1 VTGNRLHPFPSAPL
15 RTARE
20 SFDLKR
26 LASGLCFEL
35 VPLWSFSMN
44 GLVTLL
50 TDNQGLA
57 AARGHPLDPGRLL
70 ALSRSVQVRQLVDV
84 VDLTGLLDTT

>member
-1 VTGNRLHPFPSAPL
+1 
-15 RTARE
+15 
-20 SFDLKR
+20 
-26 LASGLCFEL
+26 
-35 VPLWSFSMN
+35 MN

-70 ALSRSVQVRQLVDV
+70 APSRSVQVRQLVEV
-84 VDLTGLLDTT
+84 VDLTGLLDTTYYVGK